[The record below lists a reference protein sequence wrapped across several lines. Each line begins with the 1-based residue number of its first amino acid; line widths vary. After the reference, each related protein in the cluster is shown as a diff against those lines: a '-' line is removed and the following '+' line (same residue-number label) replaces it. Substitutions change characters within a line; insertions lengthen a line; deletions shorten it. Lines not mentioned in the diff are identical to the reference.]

1 MDGAIRACYESWWIR
16 DNPNRACV
24 IPPQGTKG
32 CHLDGGIVYEP
43 YVRVTGPQSPL
54 KTVDRVELP
63 LQFFRMPEV
72 IGIKK
77 RYPFTTCFRNF
88 SVPGRAR
95 AFPLLNE
102 VKGLRRMQGFRID
115 KCAS

>member
-1 MDGAIRACYESWWIR
+1 L
-16 DNPNRACV
+16 
-24 IPPQGTKG
+24 PPQGTKG
-32 CHLDGGIVYEP
+32 CHLDGGIVYEA

-77 RYPFTTCFRNF
+77 RYPFTTRFGNA
-88 SVPGRAR
+88 SVPGRAWS
-95 AFPLLNE
+95 FLLLNE
-102 VKGLRRMQGFRID
+102 V
-115 KCAS
+115 